1 MAYTHQHTSVTLQGM
16 PKAKNNPKLKLR
28 DLANYNV
35 AVLVNFFF
43 GPSFVTNVSHKSKM
57 KRTGETGED
66 GCKRLL
72 WIPQLDFSVSL
83 KLPSFSKFV
92 TWASAVV

>member
-43 GPSFVTNVSHKSKM
+43 WSIICNKCITQKQNEKNRGDWGGWM
-57 KRTGETGED
+57 
-66 GCKRLL
+66 
-72 WIPQLDFSVSL
+72 
-83 KLPSFSKFV
+83 
-92 TWASAVV
+92 